1 MFRPNRDSEQIRM
14 DDLERIFQELSHDV
28 FDSRSSKPDNGAEQE
43 SDDAPS
49 PIQFEKQPDF
59 LADRGLFV
67 CVLFHG
73 DLLTIM

>member
-1 MFRPNRDSEQIRM
+1 
-14 DDLERIFQELSHDV
+14 LSHDV

-49 PIQFEKQPDF
+49 PIQFEKRPDF
-59 LADRGLFV
+59 LANRGLFV